1 MDKVE
6 YGKLIT
12 SIITKL
18 GLGIPLSKEESLIA
32 YDFLIG
38 QNDTI
43 GYLVGENEKLEEE
56 LAKVAK
62 YSRRMLA
69 YHKAKNRK

>member
-1 MDKVE
+1 MDKNE

-18 GLGIPLSKEESLIA
+18 GLGIPLTKEESLVA
-32 YDFLIG
+32 YEFLLG

>member
-1 MDKVE
+1 MDKHE
-6 YGKLIT
+6 YGKMIT
-12 SIITKL
+12 SIISKL
-18 GLGIPLSKEESLIA
+18 GLGIPLTKEESLVI
-32 YDFLIG
+32 YEFLLG

-43 GYLVGENEKLEEE
+43 GYFVEENLKLEEQ
-56 LAKVAK
+56 LVKVVK

>member
-1 MDKVE
+1 MDKNE

-18 GLGIPLSKEESLIA
+18 GLGLPLTKEESLVM
-32 YDFLIG
+32 YEFLLG

-43 GYLVGENEKLEEE
+43 GYLVEENVKLEEE
-56 LAKVAK
+56 LAKVIK

-69 YHKAKNRK
+69 YHKTKNRK